1 MALASVANVRSAA
14 SWRLDFPALEQSVHG
29 TRLAY
34 LDSAATALVP
44 RPVIDAMVAAYTHA
58 AGAVHRGVHALA
70 EAATLAFDAARAD
83 IAAWLGVPAD
93 EIVLT
98 YGTTDT
104 LSGIAQGW
112 VRPRLAAGDAMIVS
126 ELEHHAN
133 LVPWQR
139 ACAERAAELRVCRID
154 DAGVLDVDHLEQ
166 LLADRRVRAVAITQL
181 SNVTGTAPPL
191 DAIMQRAHARGA
203 IVIVDG
209 AQGVAHLP
217 PTLAGDFYACSGH
230 KLYGPGG
237 TGILWAKRARLE
249 ELAPWR
255 TGGGMVAR
263 VDYQHA
269 RFREPPARF
278 EAGTPNVA
286 GVIGLAAA
294 ARYLAALGP
303 ARLDHEQ
310 RLHARLV
317 GALREIRGVRVLG
330 EPRHALASFVVD
342 GVHPHDLASVLDRD
356 GVAIRAGH
364 HCAQPL
370 HARLGVDAS
379 TRASLGLYSDDADI
393 AALVAGIEHAKAV
406 LA

>member
-1 MALASVANVRSAA
+1 
-14 SWRLDFPALEQSVHG
+14 
-29 TRLAY
+29 
-34 LDSAATALVP
+34 
-44 RPVIDAMVAAYTHA
+44 
-58 AGAVHRGVHALA
+58 
-70 EAATLAFDAARAD
+70 
-83 IAAWLGVPAD
+83 
-93 EIVLT
+93 
-98 YGTTDT
+98 
-104 LSGIAQGW
+104 
-112 VRPRLAAGDAMIVS
+112 
-126 ELEHHAN
+126 
-133 LVPWQR
+133 
-139 ACAERAAELRVCRID
+139 
-154 DAGVLDVDHLEQ
+154 
-166 LLADRRVRAVAITQL
+166 
-181 SNVTGTAPPL
+181 
-191 DAIMQRAHARGA
+191 
-203 IVIVDG
+203 
-209 AQGVAHLP
+209 
-217 PTLAGDFYACSGH
+217 
-230 KLYGPGG
+230 
-237 TGILWAKRARLE
+237 
-249 ELAPWR
+249 
-255 TGGGMVAR
+255 MVAR